1 VDAGAAPAAV
11 GGDLEARAGAG
22 RALGGVVRDAA
33 RVDGQHQHLVAEAA
47 RDLGDHLGA
56 GDRGG
61 VHTAL
66 VGTGAQQ
73 LVDVLDRAHAAADGQ
88 RDEDLLGSGPDHVD
102 HGVPA
107 PGGGGDVE
115 EGELVR
121 ALRAVAGGELHRV
134 PGIAQVLEVHTLDD

>member
-1 VDAGAAPAAV
+1 GDQRQVRRLPRETDQLEVEALLSAVGVHRVQQDLPGAALGDLADPGDRVDAGAAPAAV

-73 LVDVLDRAHAAADGQ
+73 LVDVLDRAHAAAAGQ
-88 RDEDLLGSGPDHVD
+88 RAEELL
-102 HGVPA
+102 
-107 PGGGGDVE
+107 
-115 EGELVR
+115 
-121 ALRAVAGGELHRV
+121 
-134 PGIAQVLEVHTLDD
+134 